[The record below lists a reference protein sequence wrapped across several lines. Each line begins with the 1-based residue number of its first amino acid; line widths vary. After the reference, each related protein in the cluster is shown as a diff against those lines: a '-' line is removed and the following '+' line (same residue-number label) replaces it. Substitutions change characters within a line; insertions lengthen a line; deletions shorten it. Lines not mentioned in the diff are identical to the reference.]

1 MSALSPFP
9 DSQETFWTSNGSAD
23 TTRLGY
29 TYPEF
34 EGLNMNDPIAV
45 RKAIA
50 EIIVNLYPPS
60 YLSVTGSTTT
70 TGPVLR
76 DSIWAWSARVRVKQS
91 ELDRSFQVLVF
102 LGNVPEDPNE
112 WSGAP
117 SYVGSFSAF
126 VNAAAELCANCQNQL
141 DAITEGYVHLEN
153 AIVRNGTGYPL
164 DPDRVE
170 PYLKNSLDWRVQM
183 VCPLALLSQPR
194 ADFRYY
200 V

>member
-70 TGPVLR
+70 TR
-76 DSIWAWSARVRVKQS
+76 
-91 ELDRSFQVLVF
+91 
-102 LGNVPEDPNE
+102 
-112 WSGAP
+112 
-117 SYVGSFSAF
+117 
-126 VNAAAELCANCQNQL
+126 
-141 DAITEGYVHLEN
+141 
-153 AIVRNGTGYPL
+153 
-164 DPDRVE
+164 
-170 PYLKNSLDWRVQM
+170 
-183 VCPLALLSQPR
+183 
-194 ADFRYY
+194 
-200 V
+200 